1 MWTLLLIA
9 TLPPT
14 PALDVRFV
22 DLQQLVLASPL
33 GETAADHLAAA
44 RADAQARIDAA
55 RSELARTALTPPQR
69 AQREVAL
76 AREMERAES
85 SLEAL
90 QDELLGPILAQ
101 YEHRRLGLEAEGR
114 AVARL
119 DRVALIGWP
128 DSCEVTDAL
137 RTEKSPAPRRGGAEC
152 RAVRIRTVDLGALAA
167 SSPDALRR
175 QAELDALRDE
185 RQSVIDKDRQIIQFL
200 EAKAETPAERA
211 EAARKRAKLDAR
223 VQRFRERLAAE
234 TEAAQEA
241 VLDRLYA
248 RIARAA
254 KRLEGVLIVDGAAPE
269 WSLPV
274 ENGQAWAETLL
285 STASR

>member
-14 PALDVRFV
+14 HALDVRFV

-33 GETAADHLAAA
+33 GERAADHLAAA

-55 RSELARTALTPPQR
+55 RRDLARTALTPPER
-69 AQREVAL
+69 SQREAAL
-76 AREMERAES
+76 AREMKRAEA
-85 SLEAL
+85 SLEVL
-90 QDELLGPILAQ
+90 QGELLDPILAQ

-119 DRVALIGWP
+119 DQVALIGWP

-137 RTEKSPAPRRGGAEC
+137 RTEENPALGNRAEC
-152 RAVRIRTVDLGALAA
+152 RAQRIRTVDLGALAA
-167 SSPDALRR
+167 SSPEALRR
-175 QAELDALRDE
+175 QAELDALRDD
-185 RQSVIDKDRQIIQFL
+185 RQAVIDKDRQIIQFL
-200 EAKAETPAERA
+200 EAKAATPAERT

-223 VQRFRERLAAE
+223 VRRFRERLAAE

-241 VLDRLYA
+241 VLDGLYA

-254 KRLEGVLIVDGAAPE
+254 KGLEGVLIVDGAAPE

-274 ENGQAWAETLL
+274 EDGQAWAETLL
-285 STASR
+285 SSASK

>member
-14 PALDVRFV
+14 HALDVRFV

-33 GETAADHLAAA
+33 GERAADHLAAA

-55 RSELARTALTPPQR
+55 RRDLARTALTPPKR
-69 AQREVAL
+69 SQREAAL
-76 AREMERAES
+76 AREMKRAEA
-85 SLEAL
+85 SLEVL
-90 QDELLGPILAQ
+90 QGELLDPILAQ

-119 DRVALIGWP
+119 DQVALIGWP

-137 RTEKSPAPRRGGAEC
+137 RTEENPALGNRAEC
-152 RAVRIRTVDLGALAA
+152 RAQRIRTVDLGALAA
-167 SSPDALRR
+167 SSPEALRR
-175 QAELDALRDE
+175 QAELDALRDD
-185 RQSVIDKDRQIIQFL
+185 RQAVIDKDRQIIQFL
-200 EAKAETPAERA
+200 EAKAATPAERT

-223 VQRFRERLAAE
+223 VRRFRERLAAE

-241 VLDRLYA
+241 VLDGLYA

-254 KRLEGVLIVDGAAPE
+254 KGLEGVLIVDGAAPE

-274 ENGQAWAETLL
+274 EDGQAWAETLL
-285 STASR
+285 SSASK